1 MFLIMFR
8 KKNKNGNCQL
18 FGKIIFFFFYFRRK
32 IRIKNNKQSIIDLT
46 QMPFVGPFVISLLVS
61 SFWSSYA
68 PFCYSIW
75 HTFSSQ
81 QYDTVNIQWLLI
93 LKCFICCK
101 STSDQAVQVLN
112 QPGSCRGLSSPQSQP
127 NTCSSSSSQPGRAG
141 TAQLTQHQ
149 PHSVPAHISLHP
161 GSLWTAFRDFPAIV
175 FWPDFIGFCK
185 FFPKGYFKPIL
196 AITEMTR
203 NVFSGMDASG
213 ERNHTIT

>member
-18 FGKIIFFFFYFRRK
+18 FGKIIFFFFRRK

-101 STSDQAVQVLN
+101 CTNAQAVQVPN
-112 QPGSCRGLSSPQSQP
+112 QPGSWGEWAVPERPRPCPREPTQHP
-127 NTCSSSSSQPGRAG
+127 RTSSSSWPWQEGWDCSADTAPAPIGGCSHLLPPWVILGVYLGTSQ
-141 TAQLTQHQ
+141 
-149 PHSVPAHISLHP
+149 I
-161 GSLWTAFRDFPAIV
+161 
-175 FWPDFIGFCK
+175 
-185 FFPKGYFKPIL
+185 FFSDPIL
-196 AITEMTR
+196 QE
-203 NVFSGMDASG
+203 FASFILKVIS
-213 ERNHTIT
+213 NLF

>member
-18 FGKIIFFFFYFRRK
+18 FGKIIFFFFRRK

-112 QPGSCRGLSSPQSQP
+112 QPGSWGEWAVPEPPPSGA
-127 NTCSSSSSQPGRAG
+127 NT
-141 TAQLTQHQ
+141 T
-149 PHSVPAHISLHP
+149 SLHQQLP
-161 GSLWTAFRDFPAIV
+161 RPYFSL
-175 FWPDFIGFCK
+175 GFK
-185 FFPKGYFKPIL
+185 
-196 AITEMTR
+196 TER
-203 NVFSGMDASG
+203 
-213 ERNHTIT
+213 

>member
-18 FGKIIFFFFYFRRK
+18 FGKIIFFFFRRK

-101 STSDQAVQVLN
+101 STNDQQCRSWSAGLVWALPSPTSAELPTAL
-112 QPGSCRGLSSPQSQP
+112 PGH
-127 NTCSSSSSQPGRAG
+127 G
-141 TAQLTQHQ
+141 TAQLAQQ
-149 PHSVPAHISLHP
+149 QLQALPSPSPSSLGP
-161 GSLWTAFRDFPAIV
+161 SQGLFSLS
-175 FWPDFIGFCK
+175 
-185 FFPKGYFKPIL
+185 IL
-196 AITEMTR
+196 
-203 NVFSGMDASG
+203 
-213 ERNHTIT
+213 

>member
-18 FGKIIFFFFYFRRK
+18 FGKIIFFFRRK

-101 STSDQAVQVLN
+101 SSSDQAVQVLK
-112 QPGSCRGLSSPQSQP
+112 QPGSVGCESCWSPPAQPLQQLLSAL
-127 NTCSSSSSQPGRAG
+127 PGPG
-141 TAQLTQHQ
+141 TAQAQLQQCLLTS
-149 PHSVPAHISLHP
+149 PSPWATWCL
-161 GSLWTAFRDFPAIV
+161 
-175 FWPDFIGFCK
+175 
-185 FFPKGYFKPIL
+185 
-196 AITEMTR
+196 
-203 NVFSGMDASG
+203 
-213 ERNHTIT
+213 